1 MKIIIDRIEGACA
14 VAELPDGTMAEVDI
28 RILPDCAEGD
38 VFTIEKDEEEMSRA
52 KDKAKKALQDLF
64 G

>member
-1 MKIIIDRIEGACA
+1 MKITIDRIEDGYAI
-14 VAELPDGTMAEVDI
+14 AELPDGTMAEVDI

-38 VFTIEKDEEEMSRA
+38 VFVEMKDAEEANQA
-52 KDKAKKALQDLF
+52 KEKAKKALQDLF